1 MGELI
6 GVATPKKDG
15 LTDKVYAPL
24 NIGVGGSGIRFI
36 KIGTSPT
43 PAIVRDKANYLSL
56 LIAGGNNYGSNKNY
70 VCVVSMS
77 ARSGIALNI
86 STILLGHP
94 VFGYVINGNMVE
106 WWIKFPIWSSPVS
119 FFPLLNEGFTLSLEI
134 RTEEPSGI
142 IYFT

>member
-56 LIAGGNNYGSNKNY
+56 LIAGGNNYGENRNY
-70 VCVVSMS
+70 VYVVNMS
-77 ARSGIALNI
+77 ARNNIALNVF
-86 STILLGHP
+86 TILVGHSI
-94 VFGYVINGNMVE
+94 FGYVINGDIVE
-106 WWIKFPIWSSPVS
+106 WWIKLPAWSSSIS
-119 FFPLLNEGFTLSLEI
+119 FFPLLNDGFTLLLES
-134 RTEEPSGI
+134 RSEEPTGI